1 MREEGSMGQTTFEAP
16 AIRPAPKMVE
26 AFEHAA
32 GSIARTVPGGAGGF
46 CGVLLHIHVA
56 PAASYEMEELAE
68 AECVAGRGIVGDR
81 YFDGTGTY
89 SPKPDTREV
98 TLIEQEALDALARND
113 PPLQGSAI
121 ALAPSDHRRNL
132 TVRGVPLNHLVGRR
146 FRVGE
151 VILRGGR
158 LNFPCKYLEELLGLP
173 VYLPLYNR
181 SGLNCGIERGGI
193 IRPGDEITLLDD
205 PTP

>member
-1 MREEGSMGQTTFEAP
+1 MTDLSPPR
-16 AIRPAPKMVE
+16 MVE
-26 AFEHAA
+26 AFAHPV
-32 GSIARTVPGGAGGF
+32 GSVAVGVPGGAVGWRGT
-46 CGVLLHIHVA
+46 LLAIHIA
-56 PAASYEMEELAE
+56 PAASYEMEERVE
-68 AECVAGRGIVGDR
+68 ARCVAGRGIEGDR
-81 YFDGTGTY
+81 YYLGSGTY

-98 TLIEQEALDALARND
+98 TLIEQEALDAINRND
-113 PPLQGSAI
+113 PPLQDGPLQI
-121 ALAPSDHRRNL
+121 APIDHRRNL

-181 SGLNCGIERGGI
+181 SGLNCGIERGGV
-193 IRPGDEITLLDD
+193 IRPGDPIEMLD
-205 PTP
+205 